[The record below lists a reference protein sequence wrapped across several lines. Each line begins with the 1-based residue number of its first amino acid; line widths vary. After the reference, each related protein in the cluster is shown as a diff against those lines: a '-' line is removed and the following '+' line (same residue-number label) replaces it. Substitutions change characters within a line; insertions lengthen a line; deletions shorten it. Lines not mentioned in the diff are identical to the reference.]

1 VTISSDAARNTSHGG
16 PAVEKPATPMK
27 AFFDKWFLPFLFVA
41 IGSVMVWAV
50 IRR

>member
-1 VTISSDAARNTSHGG
+1 
-16 PAVEKPATPMK
+16 MK

-41 IGSVMVWAV
+41 IGSVMVWAL